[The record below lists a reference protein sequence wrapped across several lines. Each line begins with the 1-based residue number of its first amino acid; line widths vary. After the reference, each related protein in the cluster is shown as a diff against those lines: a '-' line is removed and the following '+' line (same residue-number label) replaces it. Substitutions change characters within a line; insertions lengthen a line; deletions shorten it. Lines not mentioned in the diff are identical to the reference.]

1 MFLNKLRP
9 SCQMFVSRY
18 GRHLSNRKLSFA
30 IQALKQSSS
39 SQIALKSLLTL
50 GFVGSGYLGWQY
62 TRVFESMD
70 DSYISAME
78 LAKHWKPSDAWIAI
92 DGEVYDITSLLE
104 SHPGGSA
111 ILLDYAGRDA
121 TEAFHHLKHSE
132 LARSILPGL
141 SVGKLKEGEVKEYK
155 TPNPAKYTDSDVI
168 VIGAGICGVS
178 AAHFLSQKGYRV
190 TVLDK
195 APVVGGTGLKS
206 SAIMWIGPALEKAD
220 KPGVGMRSTE
230 WLGYQSFNILKS
242 RSDIEFRERGTIGLI
257 QNEEQMERALQVFG
271 PNGRM
276 PNMAK
281 FLTTEELLEMEP
293 EMSPDLLGATY
304 HHLGATCDPYSLCRS
319 FMRSAIENGALFAF
333 NTMVTGLEKVED
345 SFVVQTDGV
354 SYHAPKVLICVG
366 WQAKEIAGWRG
377 HNVPVEGVH
386 GQMIAFNEPDVKLN
400 HHFYGWEALT
410 YWGAHKMKDRTT
422 RLPNEPYERLTRHFY
437 GLQIKSGAIK
447 VGGDRIKRDLAGEV
461 LEDGTESTRQH
472 VGELIPRLKGA
483 PILGQWSG
491 TMPFTPDQRN
501 ILGELEEGLYVLT
514 GSGFMRGAAC
524 GRLLASL
531 VSKSTTPKE
540 DQILEECSPQRFKQK
555 MSVTA

>member
-1 MFLNKLRP
+1 MAIARSSGK
-9 SCQMFVSRY
+9 VSR
-18 GRHLSNRKLSFA
+18 RNLTIA
-30 IQALKQSSS
+30 IEALKKKSP
-39 SQIALKSLLTL
+39 SQLALKSLLTL

-70 DSYISAME
+70 DSLISRME
-78 LAKHWKPSDAWIAI
+78 LAKHWRPSDAWIAI

-104 SHPGGSA
+104 SHPGGSK

-121 TEAFHHLKHSE
+121 SAAFHHLKHSE

-141 SVGKLKEGEVKEYK
+141 SVGKLKDEDKKE
-155 TPNPAKYTDSDVI
+155 TSCPNPAKYTESDVV

-178 AAHFLSQKGYRV
+178 AAHFLSEKGYRV

-195 APVVGGTGLKS
+195 APIVGGTGLKS

-242 RSDIEFRERGTIGLI
+242 RPDIEFHERGTIGLI

-271 PNGRM
+271 PHGRM
-276 PNMAK
+276 PDMAK

-293 EMSPDLLGATY
+293 ELSPDLLGATY
-304 HHLGATCDPYSLCRS
+304 HHLGATCDPYSLCSS
-319 FMRSAIENGALFAF
+319 FMRSASENGALFVF
-333 NTMVTGLEKVED
+333 NTEVTGLEKLED
-345 SFVVQTDGV
+345 SFVVRTDSE

-410 YWGAHKMKDRTT
+410 YWGVHKMKDRTT
-422 RLPNEPYERLTRHFY
+422 RQPVEPYERLTRHFY
-437 GLQIKSGAIK
+437 GLQIANGSIK

-531 VSKSTTPKE
+531 VSGSTTPKE
-540 DQILEECSPQRFKQK
+540 NQILEECSPQRFEQK
-555 MSVTA
+555 SNALRE